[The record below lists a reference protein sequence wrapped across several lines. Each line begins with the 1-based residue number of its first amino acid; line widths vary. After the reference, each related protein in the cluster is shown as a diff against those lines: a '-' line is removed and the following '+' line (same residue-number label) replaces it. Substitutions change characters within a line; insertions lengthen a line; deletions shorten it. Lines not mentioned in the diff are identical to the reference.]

1 MKLYISADIEGCCGI
16 VDWNETFTNNSEWD
30 TFRTQMTKE
39 VAAVCNAANK
49 CGFDEIII
57 KDAHEDGRNIIYD
70 MLPDIPSIKLI
81 RGWTEDPL
89 CMMSCIDESFDACAF
104 VGYHSG
110 ACSDGNPLSHT
121 MYLKFDY
128 IKLNGEFVS
137 EFIINA
143 FTAAYFGVPVVFLSG
158 DKSLCDT
165 AKILNE
171 NILTAPVLEGNGGAS
186 ISIHPNQAIKL
197 IELNSEKAFKSNLDT
212 CKIELPEYFEA
223 EIRFRN
229 HKDAHKA
236 SFYPNVLKKDEKTVI
251 FNTDDYFE
259 FLRMLMFI

>member
-1 MKLYISADIEGCCGI
+1 
-16 VDWNETFTNNSEWD
+16 
-30 TFRTQMTKE
+30 
-39 VAAVCNAANK
+39 
-49 CGFDEIII
+49 

-137 EFIINA
+137 EF
-143 FTAAYFGVPVVFLSG
+143 
-158 DKSLCDT
+158 
-165 AKILNE
+165 
-171 NILTAPVLEGNGGAS
+171 
-186 ISIHPNQAIKL
+186 
-197 IELNSEKAFKSNLDT
+197 
-212 CKIELPEYFEA
+212 
-223 EIRFRN
+223 
-229 HKDAHKA
+229 
-236 SFYPNVLKKDEKTVI
+236 
-251 FNTDDYFE
+251 
-259 FLRMLMFI
+259 